1 MLLQQHT
8 TVLHTVPANTGVN
21 RIFRFPDRGKSRPGM
36 VPTGLPAERE
46 HMLKL
51 NLLPRIL
58 VKIGVKVKITIVRK

>member
-1 MLLQQHT
+1 
-8 TVLHTVPANTGVN
+8 
-21 RIFRFPDRGKSRPGM
+21 M